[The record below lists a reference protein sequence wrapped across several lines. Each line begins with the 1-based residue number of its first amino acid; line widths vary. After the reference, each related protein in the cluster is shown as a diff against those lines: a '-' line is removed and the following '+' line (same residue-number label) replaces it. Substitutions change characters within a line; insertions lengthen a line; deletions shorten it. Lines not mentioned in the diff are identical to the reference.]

1 MLKKFKVT
9 HLLEPK
15 MSWYGECKECKGFCR
30 SDAGVMWHP
39 EFAGVM
45 LNRDPWVISDIE
57 SNAAKIPS
65 GRIMYLGIG
74 KKSLFTVMIRDLS
87 FSCLFYA
94 C

>member
-9 HLLEPK
+9 HLELVCTVSAK
-15 MSWYGECKECKGFCR
+15 VSAKVFCT
-30 SDAGVMWHP
+30 DAGVMWHP

-74 KKSLFTVMIRDLS
+74 
-87 FSCLFYA
+87 
-94 C
+94 